1 MNFVRKP
8 VATAAVALMAACCFV
23 PAPGAQAFEAVGSV
37 KSVQAVGAGETAPAA
52 SANGVPAQA
61 TPSSESSTPRD
72 SSEREESEGLS
83 PGAIAGI
90 VIGVLVLLG
99 LTSPWWLQFFA

>member
-1 MNFVRKP
+1 MKFVRKP

-23 PAPGAQAFEAVGSV
+23 PAPAAQAFEA
-37 KSVQAVGAGETAPAA
+37 VQAVGAGETAPAA
-52 SANGVPAQA
+52 PANGVPALA
-61 TPSSESSTPRD
+61 APSRESSTPRD

-83 PGAIAGI
+83 PGAIAGV
-90 VIGVLVLLG
+90 VIGVLVLIG